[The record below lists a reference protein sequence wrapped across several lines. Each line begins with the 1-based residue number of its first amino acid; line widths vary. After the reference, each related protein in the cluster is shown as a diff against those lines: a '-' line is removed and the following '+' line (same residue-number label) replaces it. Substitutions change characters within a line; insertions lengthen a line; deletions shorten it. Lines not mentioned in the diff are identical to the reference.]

1 VKRPPRLYFAFRSP
15 FSWMALRRLE
25 ELYPQ
30 AADTVE
36 FRPFWEPDE
45 DLLARLRA
53 GGGEFPYT
61 PMSKAKHLYILYDTK
76 RLAASL
82 GHTMSWPVDVDPWW
96 EVPHLA
102 WLYARRQGRER
113 EFYRLVTEA
122 RWERGENVCDPAL
135 VRELAAEAGLDG
147 DAAASAAS
155 DPDLREEA
163 LAALHDLY
171 QDDVFGVPYFRVGRH
186 RFWGLD
192 RLAAFLDVLD
202 PREGDAARDG
212 DARELPALARVP
224 VPAGAGIPDAVP
236 LDSDSAGGCG

>member
-1 VKRPPRLYFAFRSP
+1 MKRPPRLYFAFRSP

-82 GHTMSWPVDVDPWW
+82 GYTMSWPVDVDPWW

-224 VPAGAGIPDAVP
+224 VPAGAGVPDAVP